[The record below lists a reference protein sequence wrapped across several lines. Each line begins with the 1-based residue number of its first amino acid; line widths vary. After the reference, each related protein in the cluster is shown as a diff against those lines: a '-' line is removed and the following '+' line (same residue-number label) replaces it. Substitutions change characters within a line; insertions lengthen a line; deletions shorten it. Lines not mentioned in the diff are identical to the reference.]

1 MRVLVIGASGIIG
14 QHMAI
19 SVPKGLEVIFTRRRG
34 DGFLYQSLDVTAEDL
49 IARLDALRPDVIVNL
64 AGENSPDAVERDPV
78 AAGQVNAYAVERL
91 AVWCKD
97 NGAHLVQVSSQAALD
112 PHANCY
118 GLQKFA
124 ADGIALEHRGS
135 IVRPSFVLG
144 IRPFPAIGREN
155 PAERML
161 SGKETKSVNDR
172 LFTACFAWDVAR
184 GIWEAVWTQTQPKGE
199 TWNVGGVD
207 AVSRLDV
214 ARHLG
219 CSPEPVSHDELIAQG
234 FCQRPKDTT
243 YREFHG
249 TRTETAEG
257 FARLRREFDDRQT
270 DMLAYRSKEIAAF
283 FRMPHEAALAKLS
296 SGFRELHPAVNADF
310 RAANPQ
316 TDDELLAWY
325 RGTDSYIWELTAYHS
340 DSGFNY
346 SGMVRGILERLKQNG
361 VQSVL
366 CLGDGTGDLTLACDA
381 AGIAATY
388 HDLQHSE
395 TAQFA
400 EFRMDLRGSKCKVNE
415 TSTFTPP
422 VVDVEYGAIVS
433 LDFLEHVPNVEEWA
447 AFVVAS
453 LKPGGI
459 FVAQNAFAI
468 GSGPDG
474 SIPMHLACND
484 RWEHDWDTML
494 TRLGFVQ
501 LSPQWYQKPP
511 VEAWPAR
518 MEA

>member
-1 MRVLVIGASGIIG
+1 
-14 QHMAI
+14 
-19 SVPKGLEVIFTRRRG
+19 LEVIFTRRRG
-34 DGFLYQSLDVTAEDL
+34 DGLLYQSLDVTADDL

-64 AGENSPDAVERDPV
+64 AGENNPDVVERGDAEAVNLMAPMRLSEW
-78 AAGQVNAYAVERL
+78 AAI
-91 AVWCKD
+91 
-97 NGAHLVQVSSQAALD
+97 NGAHFVQVSSQAAVD
-112 PHANCY
+112 PVNQY
-118 GLQKFA
+118 GEQKRGVEEFLG
-124 ADGIALEHRGS
+124 GIPAVTNWT

-161 SGKETKSVNDR
+161 AGKETKSVNDR

-184 GIWEAVWTQTQPKGE
+184 VIWESVQQQPKGS

-207 AVSRLDV
+207 SISRLGV
-214 ARHLG
+214 AQHLG

-249 TRTETAEG
+249 TRTEISEG
-257 FARLRREFDDRQT
+257 FARLRREFDDRQLDT
-270 DMLAYRSKEIAAF
+270 LAYRSKEIAAS
-283 FRMPHEAALAKLS
+283 FRIPHEQALVKLS
-296 SGFRELHPAVNADF
+296 SGFRELHPAVNNDF
-310 RAANPQ
+310 RTANPQ
-316 TDDELLAWY
+316 TDEELLAWY
-325 RGTDSYIWELTAYHS
+325 RGTDSYIWELTAYHC
-340 DSGFNY
+340 DAGFNY
-346 SGMVRGILERLKQNG
+346 GGMVRGIIERLQQNG
-361 VQSVL
+361 VQSVI

-381 AGIAATY
+381 TGIAATY
-388 HDLQHSE
+388 HDLRFSK

-422 VVDVEYGAIVS
+422 VVDVEYGAVVS
-433 LDFLEHVPNVEEWA
+433 LDYLEHVPNVEEWA
-447 AFVVAS
+447 AFVYAS

-468 GSGPDG
+468 GSGPEG

-484 RWEHDWDTML
+484 RWEKDWDPML

-511 VEAWPAR
+511 VELWPAR
-518 MEA
+518 LEP